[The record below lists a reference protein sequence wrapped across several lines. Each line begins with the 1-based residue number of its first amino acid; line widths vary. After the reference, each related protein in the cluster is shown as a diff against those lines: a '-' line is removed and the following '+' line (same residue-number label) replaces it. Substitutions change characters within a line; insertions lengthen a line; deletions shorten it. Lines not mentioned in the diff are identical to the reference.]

1 MAEGG
6 FLVESLN
13 MIIFLYGAD
22 TFRSRQKL
30 NEIIEH
36 YKKVHKNGLNLRF
49 WDLEE
54 KNLRDLKDETQTI
67 SMFDEKKLSVL
78 RNASANKKFQEEFL
92 ENQRYFLNS
101 KDIFLF
107 LEEKKPESNQF
118 FKFLGKKEKVQ
129 EFKPL
134 DGIKLKTWVKKE
146 FEKYG
151 AKVEPAALEKLI
163 EFVGND
169 LWQMENE
176 IEKLVNFKKRTGVIK
191 EEDVEILVKSKIET
205 AIFDTIDAVAQ
216 RDKKRAI
223 ELIHKHLENGDSPL
237 YLLSMINFQFRNLL
251 MIKDLIEKGR
261 PYYTFPK
268 ITKLHPFVIKKS
280 YSQAARFNLPELKKI
295 YRRIF
300 QADLDIKT
308 GKLEPQTALDL
319 FVAAI

>member
-1 MAEGG
+1 
-6 FLVESLN
+6 

-22 TFRSRQKL
+22 TFRARQKL
-30 NEIIEH
+30 NEITEH
-36 YKKVHKNGLNLRF
+36 YKKIHKSGLNLRF

-54 KNLRDLKDETQTI
+54 KNLKDLKDETQTI
-67 SMFDEKKLSVL
+67 SMFAEKKLSVL
-78 RNASANKKFQEEFL
+78 RNASANKNFQEEFL
-92 ENQRYFLNS
+92 ENQKYFLNS

-107 LEEKKPESNQF
+107 LEEKKPEDNPF
-118 FKFLGKKEKVQ
+118 FKFLKNKAKTQ
-129 EFKPL
+129 EFELL
-134 DGIKLKTWVKKE
+134 DGIKLKTWIKKE

-151 AKVEPAALEKLI
+151 AKVEPLALEKLI

-176 IEKLVNFKKRTGVIK
+176 IKKLVNFKKRAGIVK
-191 EEDVEILVKSKIET
+191 EEDVEVLVKSKIET
-205 AIFDTIDAVAQ
+205 AIFDTVDAIAQ
-216 RDKKRAI
+216 RDKKRAV

-251 MIKDLIEKGR
+251 IIKDLIEKGR
-261 PYYTFPK
+261 PYYALQK

-280 YSQAARFNLPELKKI
+280 YSQATRFNLPELKKI

-319 FVAAI
+319 FIAAI